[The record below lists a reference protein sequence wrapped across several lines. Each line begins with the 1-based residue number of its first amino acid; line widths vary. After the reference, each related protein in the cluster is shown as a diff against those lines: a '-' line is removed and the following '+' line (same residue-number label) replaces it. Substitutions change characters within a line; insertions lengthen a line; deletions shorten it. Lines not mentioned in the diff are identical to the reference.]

1 MLDSKSTS
9 VLIAI
14 NSLCKDGYKVLS
26 LTEILST
33 LPKELSFSQI
43 TLCQTLSELD
53 YKGYISIK
61 YQDDSEVCLSTLPK
75 ARLILEQTAKE
86 IEQSLKDNR
95 LNFKNACLGSLCG
108 GLLSDVIIA
117 VVLLIVR

>member
-75 ARLILEQTAKE
+75 ARLILEQTATE

-95 LNFKNACLGSLCG
+95 LNFKNAFLGSLCG